1 METLYFGCFLF
12 GAAFT
17 AVTFVLGHVGL
28 HGHGHGHAQAHHL
41 DHGHAHAHDDRSPAA
56 FLNLPA
62 VLAFLTWFGAAGYVL
77 GRWGVPEVLAAVPAV
92 VFGAAAGLLMTR
104 LLEKIRAGERV
115 LDPADYR
122 LPGTIGR
129 LTVGIPE
136 NGVGEVVFTKAGA
149 RRSEA
154 ARADDGRALARG
166 AEVVITSYEHGIAT
180 VQPWDE
186 FVSGKGRAQ

>member
-1 METLYFGCFLF
+1 METLYVGCFLF

-17 AVTFVLGHVGL
+17 AVSFALGHVGFQW
-28 HGHGHGHAQAHHL
+28 HGHGHAHGYLH
-41 DHGHAHAHDDRSPAA
+41 DGHAHAHDDRSPAA
-56 FLNLPA
+56 FLSLPA
-62 VLAFLTWFGAAGYVL
+62 LLAFLTWFGAVGYVL
-77 GRWGVPEVLAAVPAV
+77 SRWGVPGVLAAVPAIA
-92 VFGAAAGLLMTR
+92 FGAAAWLLMTR
-104 LLEKIRAGERV
+104 LLAMIRAGERV

-122 LPGTIGR
+122 LPGTIGH

-136 NGVGEVVFTKAGA
+136 DGVGEVVFTKAGA

-154 ARADDGRALARG
+154 ARAADGRALARG
-166 AEVVITSYEHGIAT
+166 AEVVITGYEHGIAT